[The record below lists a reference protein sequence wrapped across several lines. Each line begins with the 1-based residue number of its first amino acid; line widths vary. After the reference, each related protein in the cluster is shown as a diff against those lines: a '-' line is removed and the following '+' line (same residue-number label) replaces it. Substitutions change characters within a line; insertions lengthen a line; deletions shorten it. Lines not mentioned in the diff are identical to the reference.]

1 MNHETAA
8 GILNMGRQIDQIAQM
23 HNSNREQVFGKR
35 AGRCPGT
42 SKPPPKSIF

>member
-23 HNSNREQVFGKR
+23 HNSNREQVTAAIRECARRER
-35 AGRCPGT
+35 AEL
-42 SKPPPKSIF
+42 